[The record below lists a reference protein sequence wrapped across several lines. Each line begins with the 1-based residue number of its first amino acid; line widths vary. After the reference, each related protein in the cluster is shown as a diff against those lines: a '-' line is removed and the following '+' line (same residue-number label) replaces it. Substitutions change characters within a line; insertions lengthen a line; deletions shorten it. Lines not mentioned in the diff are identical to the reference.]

1 MTPNRTLPP
10 AAAAARIA
18 SLLITLAGL
27 AIAIGGQWLWRHR
40 RQIGAALVATAA
52 ATYSAGAWL
61 RQQIEA
67 LATDSARRIPAQ
79 PITALSPITATLAAA
94 WGLVDRFTTTRAKR
108 AQQAL
113 LADIANAYGLEPRDL
128 LRPIEFGYSTAAVAA
143 AWGLVDRGAMTR
155 SDRARQALLADI
167 ASDFG
172 LELRDLLR
180 PIGFG
185 YSAAAVAAAWELANR
200 VTTARTKRSQWARLR
215 TRLTQ
220 QPNAARAH
228 DLELRA
234 PLIPQTEL
242 AYPHEWARRHGW
254 TLVE

>member
-10 AAAAARIA
+10 ATAAARIA
-18 SLLITLAGL
+18 PLLLALAGL
-27 AIAIGGQWLWRHR
+27 AIAAGSQWLWRHR
-40 RQIGAALVATAA
+40 RQIAAALVAAVAT
-52 ATYSAGAWL
+52 TYSAGAWG

-67 LATDSARRIPAQ
+67 MAADSARRLPAQ
-79 PITALSPITATLAAA
+79 PIAALAPITATLAAA
-94 WGLVDRFTTTRAKR
+94 WGLVDRGT
-108 AQQAL
+108 
-113 LADIANAYGLEPRDL
+113 
-128 LRPIEFGYSTAAVAA
+128 
-143 AWGLVDRGAMTR
+143 MTR

-234 PLIPQTEL
+234 PLIPQTERARL
-242 AYPHEWARRHGW
+242 YQWARRHGW
-254 TLVE
+254 TVVE

>member
-67 LATDSARRIPAQ
+67 MAADSARRLPSQ
-79 PITALSPITATLAAA
+79 PVAAVAPITATLAAA
-94 WGLVDRFTTTRAKR
+94 WGLVDRGTMTRA
-108 AQQAL
+108 
-113 LADIANAYGLEPRDL
+113 
-128 LRPIEFGYSTAAVAA
+128 
-143 AWGLVDRGAMTR
+143 
-155 SDRARQALLADI
+155 
-167 ASDFG
+167 
-172 LELRDLLR
+172 
-180 PIGFG
+180 
-185 YSAAAVAAAWELANR
+185 
-200 VTTARTKRSQWARLR
+200 KRSQWARLR
-215 TRLTQ
+215 ARLTQ

-234 PLIPQTEL
+234 PGIPQTEL

>member
-10 AAAAARIA
+10 ATAAARIA
-18 SLLITLAGL
+18 PLLLALAGL
-27 AIAIGGQWLWRHR
+27 AIAAGSQWLWRHR

-67 LATDSARRIPAQ
+67 MAADSARRLPAQ
-79 PITALSPITATLAAA
+79 PIAALAPITATLAAA
-94 WGLVDRFTTTRAKR
+94 WGLVDRGT
-108 AQQAL
+108 
-113 LADIANAYGLEPRDL
+113 
-128 LRPIEFGYSTAAVAA
+128 
-143 AWGLVDRGAMTR
+143 MTR

-234 PLIPQTEL
+234 PLIPQTERARL
-242 AYPHEWARRHGW
+242 YQWARRHGW
-254 TLVE
+254 TVVE